1 MIFRTPS
8 DHLSSPPSQGNTG
21 LLKPAPEKEEN
32 VPNKDFLKINI
43 RPPRKPVDINRIAI
57 NEDITQAL

>member
-1 MIFRTPS
+1 M
-8 DHLSSPPSQGNTG
+8 
-21 LLKPAPEKEEN
+21 LKPAPEKEEN

-57 NEDITQAL
+57 NEDITKALWHFRI